1 MPPPAGSSPA
11 SASPARSKPAT
22 FTRSPSHPTTFFDQG
37 NAITTLTAAPPRLLD
52 LHPPAG
58 DLVAE
63 AIAGLSEPQPTLP
76 CKLFYDRIGSHLF
89 DRITELDAYYPTRTE
104 LAIMRDHAADI
115 ADAIGP
121 NAYLAEPGSG
131 SSAKVH
137 LLLDALDD
145 PVAYAPIE
153 ISRKHLLESAHR
165 LAERYPDIDILPVCA
180 DYTHDIRL
188 PDAPRPERKRVAYFP
203 GSTIGNFRAD
213 DARDFLNLLADL
225 VGRNTDQPGGLL
237 IGTDLRKDADV
248 LHRAY
253 NDEHGVT
260 AAFNV
265 NALLHLARLADADLD
280 ASAFTH
286 RADWNDAK
294 SRIEMHLVAERDTAF
309 TLAGQ
314 RFAFAAGDTI
324 RTELSHKYTRHSF
337 DLIAEAFE
345 PVGYWADER
354 GWFAVRYYE
363 VR

>member
-1 MPPPAGSSPA
+1 M
-11 SASPARSKPAT
+11 
-22 FTRSPSHPTTFFDQG
+22 
-37 NAITTLTAAPPRLLD
+37 TTLTAAPPRLLD

-225 VGRNTDQPGGLL
+225 VGPGGGLL

-309 TLAGQ
+309 TLAGH
-314 RFAFAAGDTI
+314 RFAFAPGETI